1 LWILK
6 NPLKLK
12 AFNGK
17 DQARQGD
24 LLRLF
29 HAAAPVAAGLR
40 ILSNRGMIR
49 FPKISRA
56 VAISLFLAL
65 VTGFTGFVA
74 WVSLRDGLDR
84 LAERGAADLSLAS
97 GRLTGEL
104 QRYRELA
111 VFFADHPTLMP
122 LAFGA
127 GSEAGAAN
135 ALLLAAADRTGSDRI
150 ELVGR
155 DGRVLASSERG
166 RVAGGQGELP
176 EYLQRA
182 LNGTIGFGHMID
194 PVSKRRMFVYA
205 SPVFSPQGPVLA
217 AVTIRLDVETVEA
230 VSRGEP
236 EPAFFT
242 DSAGVVFVS
251 NRDELV
257 LRGRGAI
264 GEAFPPLQSYSVAG
278 HVIWAIEA
286 GPYLPALA
294 LHLTRPL
301 PVIAMQGEILLD
313 AMPVLQAAAMQAA
326 TAAALC
332 LIFGVAL
339 FTLSERRR
347 MLAARLEAEARAN
360 IELEERVAART
371 KELTLA
377 QADLIRAGKLS
388 ALGQMSA
395 GLSHELNQPL
405 MAIRSYAE
413 NAAAY
418 IERGKAGVAAENL
431 LQISDLARRMGRIIR
446 NLRAFARQEVEGF
459 SDVDLVAAVAAVLE
473 ITQPRMRQ
481 DGVVLDYEAPASAV
495 MVRGGE
501 VRLQQ
506 VVLNLIANA
515 LDAMAGQAGGRLHL
529 WIEADAAR
537 VRLHLRDSGSGIS
550 EPEKM
555 FDPFYSTKAVGQA
568 EGMGLGLSI
577 SYGIIESFGGSIS
590 GRNPEGGG
598 AEFCVELIASGG
610 QKDA

>member
-1 LWILK
+1 MMPIPK
-6 NPLKLK
+6 IPR
-12 AFNGK
+12 AVTIT
-17 DQARQGD
+17 
-24 LLRLF
+24 LF
-29 HAAAPVAAGLR
+29 LVLVAAF
-40 ILSNRGMIR
+40 S
-49 FPKISRA
+49 
-56 VAISLFLAL
+56 
-65 VTGFTGFVA
+65 GFVA
-74 WVSLRDGLDR
+74 WMALRDGLDR

-111 VFFADHPTLMP
+111 VFFADHPTLLP
-122 LAFGA
+122 LAYGA
-127 GSEAGAAN
+127 GGDADQAHAM
-135 ALLLAAADRTGSDRI
+135 LLAAADRTGSDRI
-150 ELVGR
+150 ELLDR
-155 DGRVLASSERG
+155 DGRILASSNRASEG
-166 RVAGGQGELP
+166 IGMGVKP

-194 PVSKRRMFVYA
+194 PLSHRRIFIYA
-205 SPVFSPQGPVLA
+205 APVFSPQGPVVA
-217 AVTIRLDVETVEA
+217 AVAIRLDVETVEA

-257 LRGRGAI
+257 LRAREAEGAQ
-264 GEAFPPLQSYSVAG
+264 AFPPLQSYSVAG
-278 HVIWAIEA
+278 HTLWTIKA

-313 AMPVLQAAAMQAA
+313 GLPVVQAALMQAA

-339 FTLSERRR
+339 FYLSERRR
-347 MLAARLEAEARAN
+347 MLADRLEAEARAN
-360 IELEERVAART
+360 SELEDRVAART

-413 NAAAY
+413 NAAAF
-418 IERGKAGVAAENL
+418 IERGKTQVASENL

-481 DGVVLDYEAPASAV
+481 DVVALDYQAPEAAV

-515 LDAMAGQAGGRLHL
+515 LDAMAGQVGGRLHL
-529 WIEADAAR
+529 WIEQDATR
-537 VRLHLRDSGSGIS
+537 VRLYLRDTGPGIA
-550 EPEKM
+550 EPERM

-610 QKDA
+610 QEGA